1 MSKPEPRLIM
11 KSVKNRAEI
20 PLGKLGAP
28 GAPKAINIVAIMENE
43 TRDDKAR
50 LQDQSLRMFNV
61 ELLLTKQLT
70 VPDTFNSDFTK
81 EDGTSFIKLALTTS
95 KIKVNT
101 ASGTF
106 EAELNSRNEMAL
118 IRMRVEACVPTEAR
132 NKVYDATA
140 AFLDHLSY
148 LAQAPILTGLMK
160 IYDEKNQVF
169 TIDILGPEQEV
180 TLNPGAQYLFHE
192 LSPIYALY
200 REFKNSNSAYYRLL
214 CLFKVMEGILGVLR
228 KKGREEAKALGI
240 QLSMPKEKVPDHPDI
255 SQDLRYLIGK
265 PIKEFYDNILEKRY
279 RDVASHFLVQEN
291 VILQVSSAEER
302 NKFAEMAFVC
312 DLCAR
317 VLISNHEALLQ
328 RLDVARKVQGA
339 PPV

>member
-1 MSKPEPRLIM
+1 
-11 KSVKNRAEI
+11 
-20 PLGKLGAP
+20 
-28 GAPKAINIVAIMENE
+28 
-43 TRDDKAR
+43 
-50 LQDQSLRMFNV
+50 
-61 ELLLTKQLT
+61 
-70 VPDTFNSDFTK
+70 
-81 EDGTSFIKLALTTS
+81 
-95 KIKVNT
+95 
-101 ASGTF
+101 
-106 EAELNSRNEMAL
+106 MAL

-169 TIDILGPEQEV
+169 TMDILGPEPEI
-180 TLNPGAQYLFHE
+180 TINPGAQYLFHE

-200 REFKNSNSAYYRLL
+200 REFKNSSSAYYRLL

-228 KKGREEAKALGI
+228 KKGREEAKSLGI

-265 PIKEFYDNILEKRY
+265 PIKDFYDNILEKRY

-291 VILQVSSAEER
+291 VILQVSSTEER

-328 RLDVARKVQGA
+328 RLDVARKAKGA
-339 PPV
+339 APAA

>member
-1 MSKPEPRLIM
+1 LSWFGITSYGSHAAYERRRARTTVEGKIAFSPDVSGAHGLDSGERRQALWKGGRTSIFKVMSKPEHHLIM

-20 PLGKLGAP
+20 PRGKLGAP
-28 GAPKAINIVAIMENE
+28 GAPTAINIVAIKENE

-81 EDGTSFIKLALTTS
+81 EDGTSFIKLAT
-95 KIKVNT
+95 KIKVDT

-106 EAELNSRNEMAL
+106 DAELNSRNEMAL

-148 LAQAPILTGLMK
+148 LAQAPILTSLMK

-180 TLNPGAQYLFHE
+180 TLNPGAQYLFRE

-214 CLFKVMEGILGVLR
+214 CLFKVMEGIFRVLR

-240 QLSMPKEKVPDHPDI
+240 QLFNAEGEGS
-255 SQDLRYLIGK
+255 R
-265 PIKEFYDNILEKRY
+265 
-279 RDVASHFLVQEN
+279 
-291 VILQVSSAEER
+291 SS
-302 NKFAEMAFVC
+302 
-312 DLCAR
+312 
-317 VLISNHEALLQ
+317 
-328 RLDVARKVQGA
+328 
-339 PPV
+339 

>member
-1 MSKPEPRLIM
+1 M

-20 PLGKLGAP
+20 PRGKLGAP
-28 GAPKAINIVAIMENE
+28 GAPKAINIVAIKENE

-50 LQDQSLRMFNV
+50 LQDDSYRMFNV
-61 ELLLTKQLT
+61 ELLLTKQLM

-81 EDGTSFIKLALTTS
+81 EDGTSFVKLATTTS
-95 KIKVNT
+95 KIKVDT
-101 ASGTF
+101 ASGSF
-106 EAELNSRNEMAL
+106 DVELNNRNEMAL
-118 IRMRVEACVPTEAR
+118 IRMRVEACVPMEAR
-132 NKVYDATA
+132 NKVYDAIA

-148 LAQAPILTGLMK
+148 QAQTPILTGLMK
-160 IYDEKNQVF
+160 IFDEKNEVF
-169 TIDILGPEQEV
+169 TIDVLGPEQEV
-180 TLNPGAQYLFHE
+180 TLNPGAQYLFPE

-228 KKGREEAKALGI
+228 KKGREQARAIGI

-255 SQDLRYLIGK
+255 SKDLRYLIGK
-265 PIKEFYDNILEKRY
+265 PIKEFYDNILAKRY

-317 VLISNHEALLQ
+317 ILISNHEVLLQ
-328 RLDVARKVQGA
+328 RLDIARKTRSA
-339 PPV
+339 PPSA